1 MSKEVEVRYTL
12 STAEFAALAM
22 VKPQSITAALCTK
35 GSYHGVRPKKLPSG
49 RLAWPADSQERLFAF
64 AEQKTSRKVPASS
77 RPKLNHSAAAA

>member
-1 MSKEVEVRYTL
+1 MGNEVEVRYSL

-49 RLAWPADSQERLFAF
+49 RLAWPSNSQDLLFAN
-64 AEQKTSRKVPASS
+64 AESKQRKVSAPKPKIKSPVTPA
-77 RPKLNHSAAAA
+77 A